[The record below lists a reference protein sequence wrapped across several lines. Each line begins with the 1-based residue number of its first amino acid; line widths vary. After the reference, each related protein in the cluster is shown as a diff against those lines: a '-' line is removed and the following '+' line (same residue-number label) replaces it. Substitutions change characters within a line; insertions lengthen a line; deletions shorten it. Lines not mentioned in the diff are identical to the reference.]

1 MSNTE
6 QQSKEEHSKQLR
18 DEYNLYHFQLAE
30 NEHILAVTS
39 DHFVEWLP
47 KVTGRVIVGLVCF
60 LIAFLRASG
69 YDFFVMGPPP
79 ENPFDT
85 LNTFLSFLL
94 IITVVA
100 WLFLPSKVT
109 SLGRPSG
116 MFSRTFLPFVSL
128 ILVGMI
134 FFHAQG
140 GLIITDIER
149 SNVVFFDVPN
159 IMLVL
164 VTLVMLAFAWW
175 VYVESENDHL
185 ILTTHRV
192 VLSDRTV
199 YGKYSITYIGL
210 EDVQDVQVE
219 SSNTLEYVLKTGTV
233 TVQSVRKQLR
243 FPKAEQAEAFRKRVM
258 DEVQALRNR
267 SNEQDYEQL
276 IHTKVYNKATAGP
289 PRKKQ
294 EPVLPR
300 SANRGLLKIIFRLP
314 DNPIRNEKQEITW
327 YPHWIFLL
335 IRLASPFLALV
346 ICIGIIA
353 IVVQTT
359 LLTGPLLFVSI
370 VGAIILPLGW
380 GAFNYVDYIDD
391 MYILTPTNIV
401 DVEQTLGGFLSS
413 NKRSANL
420 GAVQNV
426 YLKTGLIG
434 RMIGYGDV
442 FIETAGKGEFTFHGV
457 PYPNEVVRLINTYQ
471 DNYKLGDKE
480 RTLKETLALIKHYHT
495 ALETPQAQQDST
507 APPASPATPNPS
519 GQTSGQS

>member
-6 QQSKEEHSKQLR
+6 QQSLEERSKALR
-18 DEYNLYHFQLAE
+18 DEYNLYHFELAE
-30 NEHILAVTS
+30 GEHILAVTS
-39 DHFVEWLP
+39 DHFIEWLP
-47 KVTGRVIVGLVCF
+47 KVAGRVIVGLVCF
-60 LIAFLRASG
+60 LVAFLRASG
-69 YDFFVMGPPP
+69 YSFFVMGPPP
-79 ENPFDT
+79 ENTFDT

-100 WLFLPSKVT
+100 WLFLPSKVS

-116 MFSRTFLPFVSL
+116 MFSRIFLPFVSL
-128 ILVGMI
+128 LLVGMI

-140 GLIITDIER
+140 GLIITDIDR
-149 SNVVFFDVPN
+149 SSSVFFDAPN

-164 VTLVMLAFAWW
+164 VTVVMLAFALW
-175 VYVESENDHL
+175 VYIESENDHL
-185 ILTTHRV
+185 LLTTHRV

-219 SSNTLEYVLKTGTV
+219 INNTLEYVLKTGTV

-243 FPKAEQAEAFRKRVM
+243 VPKAEEAESFRKKVM
-258 DEVQALRNR
+258 DEVKAIRNR
-267 SNEQDYEQL
+267 SNEQDYQQL
-276 IHTKVYNKATAGP
+276 IDTKVYNKPSTGIP
-289 PRKKQ
+289 SKKQ

-300 SANRGLLKIIFRLP
+300 SANRGLLKMIFRLP
-314 DNPIRNEKQEITW
+314 DNPTRNEKNEITW

-353 IVVQTT
+353 VVVQTT
-359 LLTGPLLFVSI
+359 LLTGPLLFLAIAS
-370 VGAIILPLGW
+370 AIIFPVGW
-380 GAFNYVDYIDD
+380 GLYNYYDYIDD
-391 MYILTPTNIV
+391 MYILTPDNIV

-426 YLKTGLIG
+426 DLKTGLLG

-457 PYPNEVVRLINTYQ
+457 PQPNEVVRLINTYQ

-495 ALETPQAQQDST
+495 ALEISNQQQQDG
-507 APPASPATPNPS
+507 APHTSPATPRPS
-519 GQTSGQS
+519 EQS